1 MREVGEACRK
11 HEHPRMLPKVA
22 RWLPRTWCEG
32 RRDIHTFR
40 HEPFD
45 SSGYAGSAL
54 WKLSWQLEAKGTR
67 VGEGT
72 ETHGTTA
79 SMRVQLPQ
87 WTRGIP
93 GSCAQSSDRGSIA
106 AVESPGRPWSRAL
119 PVAGARVALSAS
131 MLSGCAHDRRVG
143 THRATAPPR
152 HLGLGARGWA
162 RLPRDPDPGVPR
174 QRAASATLKP
184 MSACFM
190 TRGCSRAFAVRGR

>member
-11 HEHPRMLPKVA
+11 HEHPHMLPKVA

-32 RRDIHTFR
+32 RMDIHTFR

-54 WKLSWQLEAKGTR
+54 WKLSWQLEAKGTK

-93 GSCAQSSDRGSIA
+93 GSCAQSSDRGS
-106 AVESPGRPWSRAL
+106 RPAL
-119 PVAGARVALSAS
+119 CV
-131 MLSGCAHDRRVG
+131 H
-143 THRATAPPR
+143 
-152 HLGLGARGWA
+152 
-162 RLPRDPDPGVPR
+162 
-174 QRAASATLKP
+174 AASSVWFP
-184 MSACFM
+184 
-190 TRGCSRAFAVRGR
+190 GPAFKFRVTCEPEFRPSLA